1 MNDTQFVPTLSAHMH
16 LYNDEEAVAVHICQ
30 SGFVDK
36 YIVIEEDPTQMD
48 ASLMTVAQIYA
59 KYGVQV

>member
-1 MNDTQFVPTLSAHMH
+1 MNDTQYVPTMSAYMH
-16 LYNDEEAVAVHICQ
+16 LYNDEEAIAVHICQ

-36 YIVIEEDPTQMD
+36 YIVIEEDPTQME